1 MASTLSGLLKA
12 AANPTDP
19 RARDAAFSELLRLV
33 GIYVRAGMG
42 RALRDRRESLDVC
55 QSVAKSFVDDM
66 AAGKLQFDNEAA
78 VAGYLQKVVKS
89 KLAELAREDRA
100 QKRGGGLGPQA
111 LHESGIEADD
121 ASALDRLAQD
131 EQWQRVMDALSDHER
146 ALIALRRRGLE
157 WPQIAEQLGRDPAA
171 LRQQFS
177 RLQKR
182 VTDDL
187 RAHGDSQQMSADEG
201 PV

>member
-146 ALIALRRRGLE
+146 TLITLRRRGLE

-187 RAHGDSQQMSADEG
+187 RAHGDSQQLSADQG

>member
-100 QKRGGGLGPQA
+100 QKRGGGLGPQE

-121 ASALDRLAQD
+121 ASTLDRLAQD

-146 ALIALRRRGLE
+146 ALIALRRRGIE

-182 VTDDL
+182 VIEDL
-187 RAHGDSQQMSADEG
+187 RAHGDSQKMSADEG

>member
-100 QKRGGGLGPQA
+100 QKRGGGLAPQA

>member
-89 KLAELAREDRA
+89 KIAELAREDRA
-100 QKRGGGLGPQA
+100 PKRGGGLGPQA

-121 ASALDRLAQD
+121 ASTLDRLAQD

-146 ALIALRRRGLE
+146 ALIALRRRGIE

-182 VTDDL
+182 VIEDL
-187 RAHGDSQQMSADEG
+187 RAHGDSQKMSADEG